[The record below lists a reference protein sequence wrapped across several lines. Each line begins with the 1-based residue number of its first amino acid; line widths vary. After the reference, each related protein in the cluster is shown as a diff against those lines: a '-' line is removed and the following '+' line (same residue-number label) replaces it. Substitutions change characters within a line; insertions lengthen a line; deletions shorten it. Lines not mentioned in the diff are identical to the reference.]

1 MKYKCIVS
9 YDGVDYN
16 GYQRQK
22 HDKNTIQEVIEN
34 VLSYIFKEKIT
45 IVKIIVKVS
54 FKDHFKFLYLLLFA
68 NGL

>member
-34 VLSYIFKEKIT
+34 VLSQIFKYFFDFIWCYS
-45 IVKIIVKVS
+45 VN
-54 FKDHFKFLYLLLFA
+54 LF
-68 NGL
+68 